1 MKKFLD
7 GFSKIIEVICVIVM
21 CLMVLVVFFAT
32 VGRYSKLYA
41 LPWSD
46 EFARYG
52 MITIVYL
59 GLMLASRQGGHFVV
73 EIVPMIFPKPVVKA
87 ISVLVAL
94 LVDAFAVFLVKYG
107 WAVSSKML
115 NQGKTSP
122 MLEIPLG
129 AMYLLI
135 PIGIVLMAIFYT
147 IHTFEG
153 LKDPKPEEVSEN
165 GCRSTV
171 WHSFYSPV
179 SRCAHR
185 HLPGHCR
192 CAHHGAH
199 RQHAISGRCADAHVH
214 PA

>member
-7 GFSKIIEVICVIVM
+7 GFSKVVEVLCVIIM

-41 LPWSD
+41 LSWSD

-52 MITIVYL
+52 MVAIVYL

-73 EIVPMIFPKPVVKA
+73 EIVPMIFPKPLVKG

-129 AMYLLI
+129 IMYLLI
-135 PIGIVLMAIFYT
+135 PVGIVLMALFYT

-153 LKDPKPEEVSEN
+153 PKEPKPAEVPAEKEEK
-165 GCRSTV
+165 
-171 WHSFYSPV
+171 
-179 SRCAHR
+179 A
-185 HLPGHCR
+185 
-192 CAHHGAH
+192 
-199 RQHAISGRCADAHVH
+199 
-214 PA
+214 

>member
-153 LKDPKPEEVSEN
+153 LKDPKPEEVSKGKKEE
-165 GCRSTV
+165 
-171 WHSFYSPV
+171 
-179 SRCAHR
+179 A
-185 HLPGHCR
+185 
-192 CAHHGAH
+192 
-199 RQHAISGRCADAHVH
+199 
-214 PA
+214 